1 MTQVIPRRRFLK
13 SAAVA
18 SIGLPATTSIALGA
32 STAHAKAPTEEDGF
46 MIHPH
51 TNSAMTG
58 IPPKE
63 HDLVTIDSAPT
74 SRDKH
79 RWALC
84 HTREL
89 MPTQCISRG
98 TDEVAELAR
107 DRMPVRE
114 FNEMKVKSLKGKS
127 VTIGELFDQQH
138 TDAFLCMV
146 DGKIVSEQY
155 FGGMTPDKPHD
166 LYSTGKSLSSTLIG
180 TMLGN
185 VLDKDAAIEA
195 YLPEFAES
203 KLKGATIQQML
214 DMQSGSDYSYGLVED
229 TTIAKHIA
237 LTRATPEEQEPKSQ
251 WQMLLDAPKVRPHGE
266 VMQYKEYDVISVVLA
281 AERKTET
288 RFADLFSQSIWS
300 QLGMEHDAY
309 VRCDG
314 WGLAVPSF
322 GICATLRDMG
332 RWCQMVVNGGNF
344 NGRQVVPA
352 TYLEEVRNGDQ
363 QPVPLK
369 GCISGYECDQPPG
382 TMYHN
387 WFWFPG
393 LISDAYA
400 TSGGLGQFCYM
411 NWRHRTVIV
420 AFSCW
425 MAGDD
430 FQRLDHTYWHAFQQ
444 ITEKLNA

>member
-1 MTQVIPRRRFLK
+1 MTQIIPRRRLLQ
-13 SAAVA
+13 SAAIA
-18 SIGLPATTSIALGA
+18 SIGLPATTSTALGA
-32 STAHAKAPTEEDGF
+32 STAYAKEPAEGDGF
-46 MIHPH
+46 MVHPH
-51 TNSAMTG
+51 ANSAMTG
-58 IPPKE
+58 IPPKKQ
-63 HDLVTIDSAPT
+63 DLVTIDSAAT

-98 TDEVAELAR
+98 TGDVVELAR
-107 DRMPVRE
+107 DRMPVKN
-114 FNEMKVKSLKGKS
+114 FNNMKVKSLEGKK
-127 VTIGELFDQQH
+127 VTLGELFSQQH

-166 LYSTGKSLSSTLIG
+166 LYSTGKSLSSTMIG
-180 TMLGN
+180 TLLGN
-185 VLDKDAAIEA
+185 VLEKGKPIEE

-203 KLKGATIQQML
+203 KLRGATIQEML
-214 DMQSGSDYSYGLVED
+214 DMQSGSDYSYGLAD
-229 TTIAKHIA
+229 DATIAEHIG
-237 LTRATPEEQEPKSQ
+237 LTRATPKEQEPKSQ
-251 WQMLLDAPKVRPHGE
+251 WQMLLDAPKIRPHGK
-266 VMQYKEYDVISVVLA
+266 VMRYKEYDVMSVILA
-281 AERKTET
+281 AERKTGM
-288 RFADLFSQSIWS
+288 RFADLFSQRIWS
-300 QLGMEHDAY
+300 QLGVEHDAY

-332 RWCQMVVNGGNF
+332 RWCQMVVNDGKF
-344 NGRQVVPA
+344 NGRQIVPA
-352 TYLEEVRNGDQ
+352 GYLEDVRNGEQ

-369 GCISGYECDQPPG
+369 DWISRWECDQSPG
-382 TMYHN
+382 TKYHN

-393 LISDAYA
+393 LIRDAYA

-425 MAGDD
+425 MKGDD

-444 ITEKLNA
+444 ITEQLNA